1 MKTLLFGVSNV
12 GKTAVGKALAEET
25 GYPFFDL
32 DEVIKEKFG
41 SVTAFQS
48 QYRDQRKRDAIRLKL
63 VKELIAV
70 HDNCIVAMS
79 PIAYITG
86 YNSLFTAKDIRC
98 FELYDKAE
106 NIFERL
112 VFTDA
117 EGNVIDVPK
126 TYLEKHKQHYLREI
140 KEDLNYFHSVYKGH
154 MEMIHVNGMSVSE
167 VVAEM
172 LPMIDE

>member
-32 DEVIKEKFG
+32 DEVIEEKYG

-48 QYRDQRKRDAIRLKL
+48 QYRDQRKRDEIRLRL
-63 VKELIAV
+63 VKELLAV
-70 HDNCIVAMS
+70 NDNCIVAMS

-86 YNSLFTAKDIRC
+86 YNTLFRAKDVRC
-98 FELYDKAE
+98 FELFDKAE

-117 EGNVIDVPK
+117 EGHVIHVPK
-126 TYLEKHKQHYLREI
+126 AYLEKHRRHYLKEI
-140 KEDLNYFHSVYKGH
+140 RADLDYFHNLYAKY
-154 MEMIHVNGMSVSE
+154 METVDVNGMSVSE
-167 VVAEM
+167 VVQKM
-172 LPMIDE
+172 IPMIE